1 MRVLNVSFLRRGQLL
16 LAILLLACAGL
27 AHAQSKN
34 DANSTGDPPA
44 RVARL
49 AFASGDLGLL
59 PAGSTS
65 WSAADINRPLTNGD
79 KLSSAADTRAELDL
93 GSASL
98 RIDSNSDIGILNLSE
113 QTGQFELTQG
123 TLNITVRN
131 IDQGSTYEIDTPTL
145 ALVIDQ
151 PGSFRVDVPKDGSST
166 AVTVHD
172 GLGTVYGENSAQ
184 RQVFSGRRYQF
195 NDSTLNDITVTDV
208 TSNDTFDEWC
218 NDRDAQQANSGSAQY
233 VSDDVVGGNDL
244 DGWGSWEEDQDYGA
258 IWYPAVVAASWA
270 PYRFGHWTWIWPWGW
285 TWVDDL
291 PWGFAPYH
299 YGRWAFVHNHWGWIP
314 GPRHVRPVYAP
325 ALVAFIGTGAGR
337 PVGWFPLGPRD
348 VYSPWYH
355 ASRNYYTGV
364 NIANIGVGRYNDQ
377 AALINTIHNQYGLYQ
392 SGRAAPG
399 NTYAY
404 RNTPTALTAV
414 SAQTF
419 AGARNVQ
426 NSQIRLDAQQVAA
439 ASVIAP
445 TALQR
450 PTTTSF
456 GQPRPMNGPSLP
468 SASFNRQVVAVGRP
482 AATLA
487 STASAR
493 AGQPAS
499 HVRVLDVRPSTPISS
514 HAQVVG
520 GAEVV
525 RQPRFPT
532 SPPNRQAPQ
541 LPSSSEQDTVSRPA
555 MLPQIPHF
563 QAAQQVQAVAQQPA
577 RYQPVT
583 QSYAPREENPE
594 PSRFEAAERSHQYV
608 PERPEV
614 SNPNPSYQSYERP
627 DFVRPEQQSSRPMQD
642 MHPQSAPAHPRAS
655 APPPSREGNQ
665 H

>member
-299 YGRWAFVHNHWGWIP
+299 YGRWAFVHNHWGWI
-314 GPRHVRPVYAP
+314 R
-325 ALVAFIGTGAGR
+325 
-337 PVGWFPLGPRD
+337 
-348 VYSPWYH
+348 
-355 ASRNYYTGV
+355 
-364 NIANIGVGRYNDQ
+364 
-377 AALINTIHNQYGLYQ
+377 
-392 SGRAAPG
+392 
-399 NTYAY
+399 
-404 RNTPTALTAV
+404 
-414 SAQTF
+414 
-419 AGARNVQ
+419 GAR
-426 NSQIRLDAQQVAA
+426 
-439 ASVIAP
+439 
-445 TALQR
+445 
-450 PTTTSF
+450 
-456 GQPRPMNGPSLP
+456 
-468 SASFNRQVVAVGRP
+468 
-482 AATLA
+482 
-487 STASAR
+487 
-493 AGQPAS
+493 
-499 HVRVLDVRPSTPISS
+499 
-514 HAQVVG
+514 
-520 GAEVV
+520 
-525 RQPRFPT
+525 
-532 SPPNRQAPQ
+532 
-541 LPSSSEQDTVSRPA
+541 
-555 MLPQIPHF
+555 
-563 QAAQQVQAVAQQPA
+563 
-577 RYQPVT
+577 
-583 QSYAPREENPE
+583 
-594 PSRFEAAERSHQYV
+594 
-608 PERPEV
+608 
-614 SNPNPSYQSYERP
+614 
-627 DFVRPEQQSSRPMQD
+627 
-642 MHPQSAPAHPRAS
+642 
-655 APPPSREGNQ
+655 
-665 H
+665 